1 MRRDDIIGALPKLS
15 QPDLI
20 AIQSLISALIKPAGE
35 VSGQA
40 GGSGPIIFEALS
52 GAVNATVALA
62 NLTGTA
68 TGKTFQKHLP
78 AVTKFLDAHF
88 KGWDANKLV
97 QTAFLSMLME
107 LLRDDLKERGVT
119 PSLGIMVTN
128 LLRLPEVFSNA
139 FPNYLEAGL
148 GDMVLRHFKKVQ
160 MPPKTPVVRKKP
172 RRI

>member
-1 MRRDDIIGALPKLS
+1 MNRDDIIGALPKLS

-35 VSGQA
+35 VLGQA
-40 GGSGPIIFEALS
+40 GGNGPIIFEALS

-62 NLTGTA
+62 NLTDTA

-148 GDMVLRHFKKVQ
+148 GDMVLRHFSKVQ